1 MSVHLQTRYQNGIIK
16 YFTVMPFEL
25 NTNLQPLK
33 YYILSAFYSKNLV
46 TAVIIL
52 EHFYSVVSLHL
63 ESCAYYRIFLEKQFN
78 CWIL

>member
-16 YFTVMPFEL
+16 YFIVIPFEL

-33 YYILSAFYSKNLV
+33 YYILSVFYLKNLV

-52 EHFYSVVSLHL
+52 ERYYSGVFLHI
-63 ESCAYYRIFLEKQFN
+63 EPYAYYRIFLKK
-78 CWIL
+78 